1 MANFVPRKPEKDVI
15 SVRISTEL
23 LAELDEKAAMNDIS
37 RNELIN
43 QCIRFALSSMNGE
56 SEDKI

>member
-1 MANFVPRKPEKDVI
+1 MANFIPKKPEKDVI

-23 LAELDEKAAMNDIS
+23 LAQLDEKAVAIEIS

-43 QCIRFALSSMNGE
+43 QCIRFALSNMENE
-56 SEDKI
+56 NDDNA

>member
-43 QCIRFALSSMNGE
+43 QCIRFALNSMNGE